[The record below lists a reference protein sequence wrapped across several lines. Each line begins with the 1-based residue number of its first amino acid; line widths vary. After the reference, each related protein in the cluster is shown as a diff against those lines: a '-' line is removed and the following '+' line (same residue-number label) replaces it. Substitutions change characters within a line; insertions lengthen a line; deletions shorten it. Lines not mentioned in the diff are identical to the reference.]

1 MQPLRVFKEMH
12 QALVDVTPVYLKEV
26 KPHVKEIEH
35 FVACVR
41 GECECLVVPE
51 QVLDV
56 QAVLDAVYQS
66 AQTGHE
72 VRLDR

>member
-1 MQPLRVFKEMH
+1 
-12 QALVDVTPVYLKEV
+12 VDVTPVYLREV

-35 FVACVR
+35 FITCVR

-56 QAVLDAVYQS
+56 QAVLDAIYQS
-66 AQTGHE
+66 AETGCE
-72 VRLDR
+72 GCKPVFRKT